1 MQPAPVDNELHS
13 DSNLGFGGPAAK
25 GNEVTDFVALV
36 DTGLAIRGYS
46 PLMQAALLDIQ
57 HIDEIY
63 SKIIKEAQ
71 ECMVIP
77 PLLIESYGG
86 STTDRKRHNYLWLRT
101 SCLTGEGDD
110 QARW

>member
-1 MQPAPVDNELHS
+1 MHS
-13 DSNLGFGGPAAK
+13 DSNLGFGDPAAK
-25 GNEVTDFVALV
+25 GDEVTDLVALV

-46 PLMQAALLDIQ
+46 PLMQAALFDIQ

-63 SKIIKEAQ
+63 SKIIKEAR

-86 STTDRKRHNYLWLRT
+86 STEDRKRHIYLWLRT

>member
-1 MQPAPVDNELHS
+1 MHS
-13 DSNLGFGGPAAK
+13 DSNLGFWDPAAK
-25 GNEVTDFVALV
+25 GDEVTDLVAFV

-71 ECMVIP
+71 E
-77 PLLIESYGG
+77 
-86 STTDRKRHNYLWLRT
+86 
-101 SCLTGEGDD
+101 
-110 QARW
+110 

>member
-1 MQPAPVDNELHS
+1 MQTAPVHS
-13 DSNLGFGGPAAK
+13 DSNLGFGDPAAK
-25 GNEVTDFVALV
+25 GDEVTDLVALV

-63 SKIIKEAQ
+63 SKIIKEAR

-77 PLLIESYGG
+77 PLLMERYRR
-86 STTDRKRHNYLWLRT
+86 STEDRTRPQQTLGVALLWKAWKMIQL
-101 SCLTGEGDD
+101 EEP
-110 QARW
+110 QP